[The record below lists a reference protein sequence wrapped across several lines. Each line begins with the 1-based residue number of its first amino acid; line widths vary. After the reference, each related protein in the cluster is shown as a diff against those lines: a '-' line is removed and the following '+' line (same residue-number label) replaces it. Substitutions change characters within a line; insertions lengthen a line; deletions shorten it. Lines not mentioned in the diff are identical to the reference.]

1 LTNLKLVLTTLDGLG
16 CTAVGAL
23 VAPVKLTVAP
33 IGWNASCVMFVFQG
47 CSAARASTSYGFIL

>member
-1 LTNLKLVLTTLDGLG
+1 LG

-23 VAPVKLTVAP
+23 VAPVKLTVRP
-33 IGWNASCVMFVFQG
+33 SGWNASCVMFVFQG

>member
-1 LTNLKLVLTTLDGLG
+1 LVLTTFDGPG

-23 VAPVKLTVAP
+23 VAPVKLTVRP
-33 IGWNASCVMFVFQG
+33 SGWKTSCVMFIFQG